1 MEKKRGVT
9 LTIFAVLFGLLAIS
23 NFMKPLK
30 MNGDVGFVFLG
41 TKLSGVP
48 NMIMGPLFG
57 LLLAAYAYGIWT
69 MRKFALPI
77 AYFYAGY
84 VILNLALYVAK
95 TRGSG
100 FGPSP
105 IGVLLYPIIAIGV
118 SSGAAIILHRRK
130 AELT

>member
-30 MNGDVGFVFLG
+30 MHDAGFVFLG
-41 TKLSGVP
+41 TKLSGVA
-48 NMIMGPLFG
+48 NMIMGPVFG

-69 MRKFALPI
+69 MWKFALPI
-77 AYFYAGY
+77 AYFYAAY
-84 VILNLALYVAK
+84 VILNLVLFVAK

-105 IGVLLYPIIAIGV
+105 IGMLLYPIIAIGV